1 MGLCVPSA
9 FVSEGLIKRQTLAAF
24 LFESV
29 WKEELPSQVGLA
41 QPSLWR
47 LQGVVV
53 SGFLNLQSNACS

>member
-9 FVSEGLIKRQTLAAF
+9 FVSEGLTKRQTLAAF

-41 QPSLWR
+41 QPSLWCF
-47 LQGVVV
+47 QGVVV
-53 SGFLNLQSNACS
+53 SGF

>member
-1 MGLCVPSA
+1 
-9 FVSEGLIKRQTLAAF
+9 

-47 LQGVVV
+47 FQGVVV